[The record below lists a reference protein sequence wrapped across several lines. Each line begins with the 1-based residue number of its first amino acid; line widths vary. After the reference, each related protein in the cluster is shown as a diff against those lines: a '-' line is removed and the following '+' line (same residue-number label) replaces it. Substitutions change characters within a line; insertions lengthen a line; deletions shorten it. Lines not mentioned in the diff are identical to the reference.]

1 MNDTEQPQAQRSAT
15 RGRADAESKVFS
27 PCPGVPASPRP
38 VRVLVVSHN
47 CVGESNRKRVEAL
60 ARVPGLEVSLLTPR
74 WWYEEGRHIDL
85 SSLSP
90 KATAPGVAWHIGRT
104 VATNNGTRH
113 IYVDRLFMLLR
124 QFRPDVIDL
133 HEEPFSLVALQTLLG
148 RDLLAPRA
156 AFAFYSAVNVNVRW
170 RLPYRLVE
178 NVVLARADGAYAPNS
193 DVPAV
198 LRAKGLRAPV
208 VRIPIGVDAEQFA
221 NAAPVDL
228 DGWLSAAPR
237 PYVGFLGRLEPV
249 KGLDY
254 LVAAAGRLRN
264 TGTIVLAG
272 DGPERGRL
280 EMLVSEHGLQE
291 RVRFLPGI
299 PFNSVPGFLKSL
311 DALVLPSI
319 TIPPLQKE
327 QFGRVLVEAMAA
339 GVPVLGS
346 SSGAIP
352 EVIGDAGLVVP
363 ERDSAALAR
372 GIDRLASDPALRAD
386 LVERGRRRVA
396 ECFAWSLLARQTA
409 DFYATAIACR
419 RGARARSSFAPCT
432 TSISSPERLPRHPRP
447 MTHDP

>member
-1 MNDTEQPQAQRSAT
+1 MPSISERQCVNDREI

-27 PCPGVPASPRP
+27 PRPRVPASPRP
-38 VRVLVVSHN
+38 LRLLVVSHN
-47 CVGESNRKRVEAL
+47 CVGESNRRRVEAL
-60 ARVPGLEVSLLTPR
+60 ARVPGLEVALLTPR
-74 WWYEEGRHIDL
+74 WWYEEGSRIDL
-85 SSLSP
+85 SALSP
-90 KATAPGVAWHIGRT
+90 KPSAPGVAWHVGRT

-113 IYVDRLFMLLR
+113 FYVDKLFALLR

-133 HEEPFSLVALQTLLG
+133 HEEPFSFVALQTLLG

-156 AFAFYSAVNVNVRW
+156 AFVFYSAVNVHVRW

-208 VRIPIGVDAEQFA
+208 VKIPIGVDAERFVHA
-221 NAAPVDL
+221 TPMDL
-228 DGWLSAAPR
+228 DGCLGGAPR

-254 LVAAAGRLRN
+254 LVAAAGLIRN
-264 TGTIVLAG
+264 PGTIVLAG

-280 EMLVSEHGLQE
+280 ETLVAERGLRE
-291 RVRFLPGI
+291 RIRFAPDI
-299 PFNSVPGFLKSL
+299 PFASVPGFLKSL

-319 TIPPLQKE
+319 TIPPTHKE
-327 QFGRVLVEAMAA
+327 QFGRVLIEAMAA

-372 GIDRLASDPALRAD
+372 GIDRLVTDPALRAD
-386 LVERGRRRVA
+386 LVARGRRRVA
-396 ECFAWSLLARQTA
+396 ERYAWPLVARQAA
-409 DFYATAIACR
+409 DLYQTAIER
-419 RGARARSSFAPCT
+419 RRTAGATSPLTPGRASWSSQPPC
-432 TSISSPERLPRHPRP
+432 SA
-447 MTHDP
+447 THDLLP